1 MWVIHLKALHM
12 NKNEILENVPATYR
26 KIGRRKQRQKSE
38 QTENKNNIELQSEK
52 VILFSVAF
60 LTSSQL
66 RQKSQSGEV
75 FSLLVTL
82 RNFSFLTWGG

>member
-1 MWVIHLKALHM
+1 M

-82 RNFSFLTWGG
+82 YNFSFLTWGG

>member
-1 MWVIHLKALHM
+1 M

-82 RNFSFLTWGG
+82 HNFSFLTWGG

>member
-1 MWVIHLKALHM
+1 MVTQIYKSE
-12 NKNEILENVPATYR
+12 NEILENVPATYR

-82 RNFSFLTWGG
+82 CNFSFLTWGG

>member
-1 MWVIHLKALHM
+1 M